1 MNAPTPLTPSQTVGP
16 FFHDALIVEGSSVLA
31 DEQAR
36 GEHIRI
42 VGHVLD
48 GDGEPVDDAMVEIWQ
63 PDASGVFAHPSDPNA
78 DRVDPH
84 FRGFGRSDTVDGG
97 RFSFETVKPGIVQ
110 AGEVPLGHTSL
121 GHAPFVNVR
130 VFARGLLHHLVTRI
144 YFSDE
149 ANDADPVLAA
159 IDPARRATLVARR
172 DEVSGVV
179 TYHFDVRLQGENETV
194 FFDE

>member
-1 MNAPTPLTPSQTVGP
+1 
-16 FFHDALIVEGSSVLA
+16 
-31 DEQAR
+31 
-36 GEHIRI
+36 
-42 VGHVLD
+42 
-48 GDGEPVDDAMVEIWQ
+48 MVEIWQ